1 VWGLLLLAALA
12 AGAWLFRSWARRPA
26 GRLALDGFK
35 LRVPVLG
42 TAIRRVAVARF
53 ARTLGTLSQSG
64 IQILEALRVLRDTL
78 GNEALA
84 RHVDEVAGR
93 ITQGQ
98 SIAEP
103 LRRTG
108 QFPAL
113 LTQVIALGEK
123 TGKLDEML
131 LKTADVYEKET
142 AAAIDRLMI
151 LLPAALIV
159 LLAGVVGFILAA
171 VLLPILEMQGS
182 IPGL

>member
-1 VWGLLLLAALA
+1 
-12 AGAWLFRSWARRPA
+12 
-26 GRLALDGFK
+26 
-35 LRVPVLG
+35 
-42 TAIRRVAVARF
+42 
-53 ARTLGTLSQSG
+53 
-64 IQILEALRVLRDTL
+64 VLRDTL